1 MKYLGIYI
9 KDRKMYFLLTAFI
22 CGVTAVINYLYSAPL
37 QAGIYA
43 FKISLTVLVI
53 VCAADYVHFYKK
65 HENLQRHCHLKEVHA
80 LEEDAAHT
88 AIERD
93 YQQLVLKLIQEKAQ
107 LAEHMQKK
115 QTDMMDYY
123 AIWAHQIKTPIAA
136 VDLLLQV
143 MEENPQEVAEQDIKE
158 LKSELFNKE
167 LKGQTSMQMQIGTA
181 VNDYQ
186 IASYLPEPEMDFGLQ
201 AYSGAVKCLLVVVP
215 GKEDV
220 QKWRQQALEAG
231 NMQNLQYCVQ
241 YNTNLSKQESLKLT
255 EDLYRID
262 IESAYVEA
270 ENSYEMAEQLYQIYG
285 GLLFVGLFIG
295 ILFLMATALIIYYKQ
310 ISEGYQDKKRFE
322 IMQNVGMS
330 LTEVK
335 KTIRSQ
341 VLMVFFLPLVAAG
354 IHIAVSFRIIQ
365 MMVRMLAMG
374 ETKLFGM
381 CTLIT
386 LGIFCVIYGLVYAFT
401 AKSYYNIVRVRA

>member
-1 MKYLGIYI
+1 
-9 KDRKMYFLLTAFI
+9 
-22 CGVTAVINYLYSAPL
+22 
-37 QAGIYA
+37 
-43 FKISLTVLVI
+43 
-53 VCAADYVHFYKK
+53 
-65 HENLQRHCHLKEVHA
+65 
-80 LEEDAAHT
+80 
-88 AIERD
+88 
-93 YQQLVLKLIQEKAQ
+93 
-107 LAEHMQKK
+107 
-115 QTDMMDYY
+115 
-123 AIWAHQIKTPIAA
+123 
-136 VDLLLQV
+136 
-143 MEENPQEVAEQDIKE
+143 
-158 LKSELFNKE
+158 
-167 LKGQTSMQMQIGTA
+167 MQMQIGTA

-186 IASYLPEPEMDFGLQ
+186 IASYLRNRRWIWTPGLQ
-201 AYSGAVKCLLVVVP
+201 WRSEMLLVVVP

-330 LTEVK
+330 LTE
-335 KTIRSQ
+335 
-341 VLMVFFLPLVAAG
+341 G
-354 IHIAVSFRIIQ
+354 
-365 MMVRMLAMG
+365 
-374 ETKLFGM
+374 
-381 CTLIT
+381 
-386 LGIFCVIYGLVYAFT
+386 
-401 AKSYYNIVRVRA
+401 

>member
-9 KDRKMYFLLTAFI
+9 KDRKMYFFLTAFI
-22 CGVTAVINYLYSAPL
+22 CGVTAVINYLYSAPP
-37 QAGIYA
+37 QAGLYA

-158 LKSELFNKE
+158 LKSELFK
-167 LKGQTSMQMQIGTA
+167 I
-181 VNDYQ
+181 
-186 IASYLPEPEMDFGLQ
+186 DF
-201 AYSGAVKCLLVVVP
+201 
-215 GKEDV
+215 
-220 QKWRQQALEAG
+220 
-231 NMQNLQYCVQ
+231 
-241 YNTNLSKQESLKLT
+241 
-255 EDLYRID
+255 
-262 IESAYVEA
+262 YVEA
-270 ENSYEMAEQLYQIYG
+270 VMNYLRLEDLSSDFRFEQLRW
-285 GLLFVGLFIG
+285 
-295 ILFLMATALIIYYKQ
+295 K
-310 ISEGYQDKKRFE
+310 
-322 IMQNVGMS
+322 
-330 LTEVK
+330 
-335 KTIRSQ
+335 
-341 VLMVFFLPLVAAG
+341 PL
-354 IHIAVSFRIIQ
+354 
-365 MMVRMLAMG
+365 
-374 ETKLFGM
+374 
-381 CTLIT
+381 
-386 LGIFCVIYGLVYAFT
+386 
-401 AKSYYNIVRVRA
+401 